1 MSSCNVRWNR
11 QRAVGESQTR
21 ESSGGLDRGAAKW
34 IALANYEGTRV
45 NRRHALR
52 WWLVSNGL
60 WTSLNPRLVPPASR
74 PEYWQKLIPE
84 VDATVSKIR
93 SGRLD
98 PYGSVNKLI
107 DYMKKRNKSISC
119 TVTYR
124 GTILKF
130 LRYCQ
135 VGVTDEGGRD
145 YVKRVRR
152 IHLLNTKLPTADQIR
167 GILLAAPLKA
177 KVLIST
183 MISTGGRLNEILNL
197 RQDDLDL
204 TRKPA
209 IAYLRGE
216 TTKTGD
222 SRITFLSSETVML
235 ILNYL
240 KSREGT
246 HQFLFDG
253 YDPTTGTTYDID
265 KPMSKCS
272 AWDCL
277 RRAFSRIGLN
287 NRSPQ
292 GRHYYHSNTFRALS
306 LAIMKTGGYPA
317 DWAEHLIGHFIG
329 TQQSY
334 IPPTDTLGQEWL
346 KIDHRFC
353 FLGDPQ
359 RNEGTIPDS
368 SLGPNLETQDLADRT
383 QRTEAPASPT
393 AFTGPVQLDESV
405 STTRWASKSYYYVK
419 TSISSSDYD
428 QALADGYTVFDRDG
442 SLRVLRKRGNHLHT

>member
-1 MSSCNVRWNR
+1 M
-11 QRAVGESQTR
+11 
-21 ESSGGLDRGAAKW
+21 
-34 IALANYEGTRV
+34 
-45 NRRHALR
+45 
-52 WWLVSNGL
+52 
-60 WTSLNPRLVPPASR
+60 WTSRNPRLVPPTSR

-84 VDATVSKIR
+84 VDAIVSKIR
-93 SGRLD
+93 SGGLD
-98 PYGSVNKLI
+98 PYSSVNKLI

-119 TVTYR
+119 TLTYR

-130 LRYCQ
+130 LRYSQ
-135 VGVTDEGGRD
+135 VGVTHEGGKD
-145 YVKRVRR
+145 SVKRVRR
-152 IHLLNTKLPTADQIR
+152 IHLLNTKLPTPDQIR

-183 MISTGGRLNEILNL
+183 IISTGGRLNEILNI

-216 TTKTGD
+216 TTKTGN

-235 ILNYL
+235 IQNYL
-240 KSREGT
+240 RSRKGT

-253 YDPTTGTTYDID
+253 YDPTSRTTYDVD

-277 RRAFSRIGLN
+277 RRAFSRIGMN

-306 LAIMKTGGYPA
+306 LTIMKTGGYPP
-317 DWAEHLIGHFIG
+317 DWAEYLIGHSIG

-346 KIDHRFC
+346 KIEHQFC
-353 FLGDPQ
+353 FLGNPSGSEALIID
-359 RNEGTIPDS
+359 RDGSKSEIPD
-368 SLGPNLETQDLADRT
+368 TV
-383 QRTEAPASPT
+383 
-393 AFTGPVQLDESV
+393 PVQESSKGPATV
-405 STTRWASKSYYYVK
+405 TSIISPVQSKPSLCTNRWASKSYSYVK
-419 TSISSSDYD
+419 TFISSSDYD
-428 QALADGYTVFDRDG
+428 QALADGYRIFDEDG
-442 SLRVLRKRGNHLHT
+442 ALRVLRKRGNHLTS